1 MTAALSI
8 PLSSVVTQCEGDP
21 RKFKQWIKE
30 IEKYALLSGK
40 QNHEIPNL
48 AYMTCKGSVGDFIKR
63 YFDETEISEGIPSWN
78 DLKKLLRDRF
88 ADVIDSQHAIAIMR
102 RTRQFDNECVQIYAE
117 RLLQIAEDAFDP
129 DRMTDQLVQQQL
141 VDIFCDGLSYDY
153 LRLKILRENP
163 KTLEAAIE
171 LAMIEQN
178 LRKRLHLRNKNTI
191 RSDEPMHEAR
201 LDTTPHFLTQT
212 SGQAPYTNRHEEP
225 MEIDHYR
232 RVQCYKCRKKGH
244 KANKCPFNKTTKP
257 QKRRGLKTVDTVTQ
271 GTNKKS
277 IQCWR

>member
-1 MTAALSI
+1 
-8 PLSSVVTQCEGDP
+8 
-21 RKFKQWIKE
+21 
-30 IEKYALLSGK
+30 
-40 QNHEIPNL
+40 
-48 AYMTCKGSVGDFIKR
+48 
-63 YFDETEISEGIPSWN
+63 
-78 DLKKLLRDRF
+78 
-88 ADVIDSQHAIAIMR
+88 
-102 RTRQFDNECVQIYAE
+102 
-117 RLLQIAEDAFDP
+117 
-129 DRMTDQLVQQQL
+129 
-141 VDIFCDGLSYDY
+141 
-153 LRLKILRENP
+153 
-163 KTLEAAIE
+163 
-171 LAMIEQN
+171 MIEQN

-212 SGQAPYTNRHEEP
+212 SGQAPYTNKHEEP

-277 IQCWR
+277 IQCWRCHKFGHVRADCQARSGRVYWRNDKTSQKGSHQEN